1 MTASPASRSP
11 AQAIPLMIA
20 AIFCFSVMDA
30 CVKVIS
36 PATGT
41 LPALWARY
49 AGQMLVVCVLVAPR
63 LSSVARS
70 RYPRLQIARSVLLLM
85 ATFFFFL
92 GIARIPLANA
102 TAVMALNPV
111 FITLGG
117 AIFLGE
123 VIGPRRA
130 LAIAAALCGALLVIR
145 PGSDAFHPAAL
156 LPLAAAICFAA
167 YALITRRVGPDEDPW
182 TSLFYTGLVG
192 GVLLSLAAPWFM
204 HWPDAKSAL
213 FMIGIALVGTMG
225 QLLLIR
231 ALSAAEAGLLAPF
244 SYSGLIFA
252 TVIGAVFFAEIPGLG
267 TIAGALVIAGAG
279 LYVWLRE
286 TRQS

>member
-1 MTASPASRSP
+1 
-11 AQAIPLMIA
+11 MIA

-30 CVKVIS
+30 CVKAIS
-36 PATGT
+36 PITGT

-49 AGQMLVVCVLVAPR
+49 AGQMLVVCLLVAPR
-63 LSSVARS
+63 ITSVARS
-70 RYPRLQIARSVLLLM
+70 HYPRLQIARSVLLLM
-85 ATFFFFL
+85 ATFCFFL
-92 GIARIPLANA
+92 GIARIPLASA

-117 AIFLGE
+117 AVFLGE
-123 VIGPRRA
+123 VIGPRRVF
-130 LAIAAALCGALLVIR
+130 AIAAALCGALLVIR
-145 PGSDAFHPAAL
+145 PGSDAFQPAAL
-156 LPLAAAICFAA
+156 LPLAAALCFAS

-192 GVLLSLAAPWFM
+192 GVLLSLAAPWFLE
-204 HWPDAKSAL
+204 WPGLRAAL
-213 FMIGIALVGTMG
+213 FMAGIAVVGTTG

-244 SYSGLIFA
+244 SYCGLIFA
-252 TVIGAVFFAEIPGLG
+252 TGIGAVFFAEIPGVN
-267 TIAGALVIAGAG
+267 TILGALVIAGAG

-286 TRQS
+286 TRRRN